1 MSISFYFVLFI
12 NIIFFFFFN
21 RIQKKIN
28 IFDKPNLERKIHSKP
43 TSSAGGVLLTASLL
57 IYFIFALFGFDKN
70 LLSFKENLSI
80 IILILSFF
88 LLGIYDDKFGIR
100 PDSRLLLGFFYILIL
115 VLFNDNFNIKELKF
129 SFSHYKISLGN
140 LSIVFTIICVLLFI
154 NACNMFDG
162 INLQFGFYLFLLLI
176 IFYSKGVLENLMV
189 VISIFCFFFLYFNFK
204 KILFIGNNGTLVAGA
219 LFSFLIIKIYNL
231 ENSLFYT
238 DEIFLYMSI
247 LGFDLIRVSCSRL
260 IKGRNMFEADKNH
273 LHHLLVKKFSFFHST
288 LCVQTLVIFPIIFA
302 FLTKYYLAA
311 CFISLV
317 AYVAL
322 VIFLKNSKIK

>member
-1 MSISFYFVLFI
+1 M
-12 NIIFFFFFN
+12 
-21 RIQKKIN
+21 
-28 IFDKPNLERKIHSKP
+28 
-43 TSSAGGVLLTASLL
+43 
-57 IYFIFALFGFDKN
+57 
-70 LLSFKENLSI
+70 
-80 IILILSFF
+80 
-88 LLGIYDDKFGIR
+88 GIYDDKFGIR

>member
-1 MSISFYFVLFI
+1 M
-12 NIIFFFFFN
+12 
-21 RIQKKIN
+21 
-28 IFDKPNLERKIHSKP
+28 
-43 TSSAGGVLLTASLL
+43 
-57 IYFIFALFGFDKN
+57 
-70 LLSFKENLSI
+70 
-80 IILILSFF
+80 
-88 LLGIYDDKFGIR
+88 GIYDDKFGIR
-100 PDSRLLLGFFYILIL
+100 PDSRLLLGFLSILIL
-115 VLFNDNFNIKELKF
+115 VLFNDNFNIKVLKF

-162 INLQFGFYLFLLLI
+162 INLQFGFFLFLLLI

-260 IKGRNMFEADKNH
+260 IKGRSMFEADKNH
-273 LHHLLVKKFSFFHST
+273 LHHLLIKNFIFFHST
-288 LCVQTLVIFPIIFA
+288 LCMQTLVIFPIIFA